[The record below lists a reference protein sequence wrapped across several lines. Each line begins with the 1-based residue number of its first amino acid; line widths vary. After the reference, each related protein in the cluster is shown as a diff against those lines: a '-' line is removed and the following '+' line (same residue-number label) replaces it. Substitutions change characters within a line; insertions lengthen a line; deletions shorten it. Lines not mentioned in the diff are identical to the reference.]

1 MDCHDKIVID
11 CHDNDEFIITNY
23 IPFKNNKLDS
33 VVSNVIDNYIARAN
47 VGFQKYGKN
56 MDRND
61 LTIDEWITHMQEEL
75 MDATLYL
82 EKIKQIKLSNDLEF
96 LDNLKNELTSKK
108 TDNEELQI
116 NIDRIEKLI
125 DFIKK

>member
-96 LDNLKNELTSKK
+96 LDNLKNELISKK
-108 TDNEELQI
+108 TDDEELQI

-125 DFIKK
+125 EYIKK

>member
-1 MDCHDKIVID
+1 MD
-11 CHDNDEFIITNY
+11 
-23 IPFKNNKLDS
+23 KLDS
-33 VVSNVIDNYIARAN
+33 IVSNVIYNYIARAN
-47 VGFQKYGKN
+47 VGFQKYGKT

-96 LDNLKNELTSKK
+96 LDNLKNELISKK
-108 TDNEELQI
+108 TDDAELQI

-125 DFIKK
+125 EYIKK